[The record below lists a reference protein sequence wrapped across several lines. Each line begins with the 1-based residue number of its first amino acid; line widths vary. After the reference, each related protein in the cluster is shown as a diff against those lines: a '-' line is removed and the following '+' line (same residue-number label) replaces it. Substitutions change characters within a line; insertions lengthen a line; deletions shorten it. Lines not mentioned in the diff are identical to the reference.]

1 MVNTSDSIRLIEDSV
16 IHLSVLLVL
25 IRLFEKTMKLKVLG
39 IDLPKQEITYTQ
51 WFHAD
56 CIASYYKYEIFSD

>member
-25 IRLFEKTMKLKVLG
+25 IRLFEKTMKLYC
-39 IDLPKQEITYTQ
+39 IPKDISRVKKTKHFIQN
-51 WFHAD
+51 
-56 CIASYYKYEIFSD
+56 